1 MVCVN
6 NGATSTTMTISQLN
20 YYPVKSCKGIPC
32 DSAYAGRRGFHL
44 DRRWMVTYEDGVLMT
59 QRKVPKMALISVALG
74 SGHLAVNAPGMPE
87 LIVPFAVPHADSLQV
102 QVWNDT
108 VTALPLGDAYNDWFS
123 RFLGIPSRLVM
134 MPETTIRPVDPR
146 YAVAQDEVSFAD
158 AYPYLLMSDA
168 SLEDLNSRLPS
179 PLPMNRFRPNLVVK
193 GCEPYEEDRWRVIQV
208 GKITFHVVKPCSRC
222 VLTTVDQDTGI
233 KGEEPLHT
241 LSTYRTRDNNVL
253 FGQNLIA
260 TNTGEVTVGDRVEV
274 LEWR

>member
-1 MVCVN
+1 MDDDSHKIS
-6 NGATSTTMTISQLN
+6 AFMIISQVTR
-20 YYPVKSCKGIPC
+20 YPIKSCKGIPC
-32 DSAYAGRRGFHL
+32 TSAQVERRGFQL
-44 DRRWMVTYEDGVLMT
+44 DRRWMVTYEDGLLMT
-59 QRKVPKMALISVALG
+59 QRKVPKMALISVAIG
-74 SGHLAVNAPGMPE
+74 PDHLAVNAPGMPE
-87 LIVPFAVPHADSLQV
+87 LLVPFDPTKADVLQV
-102 QVWNDT
+102 QVWADIIPALH
-108 VTALPLGDAYNDWFS
+108 VGTAPSSWFS
-123 RFLGIPSRLVM
+123 RFLGIPAKLVM
-134 MPETTIRPVDPR
+134 MPESTVRPVNPR

-158 AYPYLLMSDA
+158 AYPYLLLSEA
-168 SLEDLNSRLPS
+168 SVEDLNGRLES

-233 KGEEPLHT
+233 KGEEPLYT

-260 TNTGEVTVGDRVEV
+260 TNTGAVTVGDRVEV

>member
-1 MVCVN
+1 MDDDSHKIS
-6 NGATSTTMTISQLN
+6 AFMIISQVTR
-20 YYPVKSCKGIPC
+20 YPIKSCKGIPC
-32 DSAYAGRRGFHL
+32 TSAQVERRGFQL
-44 DRRWMVTYEDGVLMT
+44 DRRWMVTYEDGLLMT
-59 QRKVPKMALISVALG
+59 QRKVPKMALISVAIG
-74 SGHLAVNAPGMPE
+74 PDHLAVNAPGMPE
-87 LIVPFAVPHADSLQV
+87 LLVPFDPTKADVLQV
-102 QVWNDT
+102 QVWDN
-108 VTALPLGDAYNDWFS
+108 VVPALHVGTAPSSWFS
-123 RFLGIPSRLVM
+123 RFLGIPAKLVM
-134 MPETTIRPVDPR
+134 MPESTVRPVNPR

-158 AYPYLLMSDA
+158 AYPYLLLSEA
-168 SLEDLNSRLPS
+168 SVEDLNGRLES

-260 TNTGEVTVGDRVEV
+260 TNTGAVTVGDRVEV